1 MPPKKKTQLKKI
13 LMKKNAVVMATIMV
27 IAIATMMIAIATA
40 IIITNKEINYGY

>member
-1 MPPKKKTQLKKI
+1 MQPKKIFLFKEIFGMRDEVLWVKF
-13 LMKKNAVVMATIMV
+13 MV